1 MTGSSALA
9 LASGAYPVSPGALF
23 GAFGLNLS
31 AAPFCRRG
39 FKRDPADPAAV
50 RRGAVLVPAALGA
63 IVGVGESRVKICL
76 PKAWRG

>member
-39 FKRDPADPAAV
+39 FERDPAAV